1 MWINV
6 KKFNVTKE
14 QILDGISKT
23 KNVKELCELLGL
35 KYGTLYSRCREYGI
49 SLRCYITKW
58 HVDEKRFWEL
68 YNLKYSDE
76 KIGKELGIPGKM
88 IFEYRHKHKIPKV
101 EIDDYKLNEDQYQ
114 IFIGGMLGDSSM
126 AKRPTENARLTFS
139 HSLKQE
145 EYALWKYNKIK
156 EFCCEPKYYAEYDKR
171 NGKTWTGVCIRTH
184 QNKYFTPFYNRFYY
198 EKDGK
203 NIKYIDKELLASL
216 NELGLAIW
224 FQDDGYRNGSGY
236 YFATNC
242 YSPNDLKIIQD
253 FFLYKYNIE
262 THIHSKHL
270 IYIPSKE
277 ASKLTSLIEPYIQP
291 CCRYKLIEGHCKTPL
306 NKETP
311 SK

>member
-1 MWINV
+1 M
-6 KKFNVTKE
+6 
-14 QILDGISKT
+14 
-23 KNVKELCELLGL
+23 

-145 EYALWKYNKIK
+145 EYAL
-156 EFCCEPKYYAEYDKR
+156 
-171 NGKTWTGVCIRTH
+171 
-184 QNKYFTPFYNRFYY
+184 
-198 EKDGK
+198 
-203 NIKYIDKELLASL
+203 
-216 NELGLAIW
+216 
-224 FQDDGYRNGSGY
+224 
-236 YFATNC
+236 
-242 YSPNDLKIIQD
+242 
-253 FFLYKYNIE
+253 
-262 THIHSKHL
+262 
-270 IYIPSKE
+270 
-277 ASKLTSLIEPYIQP
+277 
-291 CCRYKLIEGHCKTPL
+291 
-306 NKETP
+306 
-311 SK
+311 